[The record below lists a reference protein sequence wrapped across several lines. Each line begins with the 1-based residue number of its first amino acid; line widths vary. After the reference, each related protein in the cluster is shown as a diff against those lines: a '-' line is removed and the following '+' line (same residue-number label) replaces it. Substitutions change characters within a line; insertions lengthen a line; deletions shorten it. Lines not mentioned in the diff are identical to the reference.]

1 MYTSILIAERH
12 PVAKRIVYD
21 EANTDTPK
29 PLRGVLDGTGY
40 RAWRVLKVQH
50 GNLGDLLVGKP
61 RAEVREDRSSEE
73 AGQRL
78 WSEGSSVEKE
88 RMEWGVG
95 KDVVEETH
103 KWCGHLFGG
112 VERECRPNIFRTCR
126 RTSRETSSATT
137 RESGTAITGPS
148 TEGSSTRGAGCGK
161 SARPVLMGGGRAL
174 RGRPALPT
182 KVKSRMYA
190 SILPIE
196 R

>member
-12 PVAKRIVYD
+12 PVVKRIVYD
-21 EANTDTPK
+21 EANTDTLK
-29 PLRGVLDGTGY
+29 PLCGVLDGTGH

-50 GNLGDLLVGKP
+50 RNLGDLLVGKP

-73 AGQRL
+73 TGQCL

-88 RMEWGVG
+88 RMEWSIG
-95 KDVVEETH
+95 KVVVEETH
-103 KWCGHLFGG
+103 ERCGLFSGEE
-112 VERECRPNIFRTCR
+112 ERECRPSTSRTCR

-137 RESGTAITGPS
+137 RGSGTAITGPS
-148 TEGSSTRGAGCGK
+148 TEGSSARGAGCGK
-161 SARPVLMGGGRAL
+161 SARPVLMGGGRTL